1 MEKEGG
7 RDIKKISQHLLD
19 RRSHPRLI
27 FERLLD
33 PEKAFSM
40 GYQKLENRF
49 SMAYQQTQK
58 RSQAGSRG
66 QGWPIGG

>member
-40 GYQKLENRF
+40 GYQKADCVHRARRNAAPSPSTGHSNTR
-49 SMAYQQTQK
+49 
-58 RSQAGSRG
+58 
-66 QGWPIGG
+66 I